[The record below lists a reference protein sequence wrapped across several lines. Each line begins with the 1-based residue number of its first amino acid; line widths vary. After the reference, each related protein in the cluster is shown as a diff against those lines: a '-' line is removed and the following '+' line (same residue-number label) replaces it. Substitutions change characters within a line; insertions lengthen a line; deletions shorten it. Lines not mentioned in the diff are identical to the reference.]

1 MSSNACCSDHRDRL
15 YEYCIICILN
25 SDRFHIIHKLKI
37 IKSLFINEEQ
47 PFVAFCVN
55 HYLIYF
61 GDMYAYLK
69 IYNERQKLF
78 KNQVSK
84 KKKQQQQQQKLTHYE
99 VWPASCMV
107 AYL

>member
-1 MSSNACCSDHRDRL
+1 MASNEQIRICMSSNACCSDHRDRL

-25 SDRFHIIHKLKI
+25 SHRFYIIHKLKI

-61 GDMYAYLK
+61 GDMYVYL
-69 IYNERQKLF
+69 
-78 KNQVSK
+78 
-84 KKKQQQQQQKLTHYE
+84 
-99 VWPASCMV
+99 
-107 AYL
+107 